1 MPRKKGKSPDL
12 DGEIIANIPVS
23 NSFELLKNA
32 PEVEITS
39 KKDKIPP
46 IVLNGRPANIRQ
58 FLEDTR
64 KVVKD
69 KFRIT
74 NRGRTTQILTS
85 NVEDFEALKGL
96 FRLRELEFHTFAL
109 RSEHMKRFV
118 IHGLAEGFSAEEV
131 EEELKAALPAVVR
144 VVQMEKREGGKKRKI
159 PVFIVTTKQEVTIND
174 LKGVGDISL
183 HTFRVEKY
191 RSGDTPPQCFRC
203 QRYGHTSRYCNLK
216 EVCVKCSGNHH
227 TKDCKEGAQVKCANC
242 QKAHVASY
250 RQCETRIAFLE
261 KRSSAPIGQRTPA
274 GPVTQRR
281 QWSAAR
287 PVATNYSFSQALGNQ
302 QGSDQ
307 MGSNIG
313 TRQTGTNTASIKNV
327 ISEMKLLDRDIK
339 ELNILPMLNLL
350 KQMMTEIRNSQDSVG
365 RLEILIKGT
374 VIAAGDFNA
383 RHRLWGCQKKNKS
396 GGVLYDFVMDR
407 RAALVAP
414 SNPTCVP
421 CNGGAPS
428 TLDLVLTS
436 SHKCITDMRTV
447 TEGGSDHLPVLFNI
461 WGRAEANVKRPIYNF
476 AQTDWDLFRRSLDLN
491 IPTASPPLDTPCR
504 IEAAVESLT
513 REINEAIR
521 ISTPTKSQLPPRVEL
536 PREIVELIKLKNAVR
551 RRWQSQRRE
560 EYKKMMNQLQRA
572 VRDKIA
578 EWKTERW
585 NKMLQNTTTR
595 DNTFWNLL
603 RRFNRQCGR
612 TNPTLRDGSEV
623 ASTNPEKATLLAKY
637 FSGVNN
643 QSTTRGNRSFVEQVD
658 AQVRRILTAP
668 PEVSPTDT
676 ITETPTAKLYK
687 HTTPVEIREVLTK
700 LKTNKAPGSDGIT
713 NKVAKN
719 ISRKALTK
727 LTNIINAILRTC
739 HYPRQWKTATVVAL
753 PKPGKLPSLPSSY
766 RPISLLSVL
775 AKITDKIILSR
786 LLRVTEALD
795 IIPDS
800 QFGFRR
806 KHATT
811 HQLSRVVSHVSEHM
825 KSGRSTAMVSLDC
838 EKAYDTVWTNGLLFR
853 LTEYKFPL
861 PLIKIMQSYL
871 SDRNIRVR
879 IGESLS
885 EEVSLHA
892 SLPQGSVLS
901 PWLFNIYTAHVL
913 RSTTTPERVPAAT
926 VPPITIN
933 KRAPAKKVTEG
944 LSFSEVLGGTDKSTR
959 PAQHPEIAC
968 SGKRIRAGT
977 ASCGELWYK
986 PLQATIYAQAL
997 PAPSRTLIDVPIRR
1011 GGRTCGLR
1019 GLTILRYPKTHL
1031 KPHTKLYTPG
1041 YITLRN
1047 DRVGR
1052 NGGSVA
1058 ILLKE
1063 SIPFRQIDLPTDP
1076 DGTETLG
1083 IKVILNNRSTTI
1095 INVYNPP
1102 NVVLKE
1108 CLLRNLFDY
1117 RGTVIVAGDFNA
1129 RYRLWHC
1136 IRKNANGAILY
1147 DFVMNRGA
1155 TLFAPETPTY
1165 VPSHGKGSQ
1174 STLDLVLANSSRCI
1188 SSISALTEGGS
1199 DHLPVYFELWGTPQ
1213 TQPKKPRFDFRR
1225 TDWDVF
1231 RCALNNVIPTA
1242 RPPLGTATDIDTA
1255 VVTFTEEITAAV
1267 QASTPT
1273 GTPRP
1278 QKLELPEEILD
1289 LIRDKNK
1296 VRRLWQVHRRVE
1308 DKRAYNRLH
1317 KEVRSRI
1324 SQWRSKR
1331 WDELLRNVS
1340 PQDNSLWKLT
1350 RRLNR
1355 QGSWTTPTLR
1365 TETTTATTDLE
1376 KTELLAQH
1384 FAAINNNSVNRGDGS
1399 FNEKV
1404 EAEVRRLIT
1413 GRKNSQTQ
1421 DASEVGP
1428 HTISSSK
1435 HATPRE
1441 IEKNN

>member
-287 PVATNYSFSQALGNQ
+287 PVATTYSFSQALGNQ

-421 CNGGAPS
+421 CNGGTPS
-428 TLDLVLTS
+428 TLDLVLTN

-491 IPTASPPLDTPCR
+491 IPTASPPLDTPSR

-560 EYKKMMNQLQRA
+560 EDKKMMNQLQRA

-739 HYPRQWKTATVVAL
+739 HYPRQWKTVTVVAL

-811 HQLSRVVSHVSEHM
+811 HQLSRVVSHVSEQM

-853 LTEYKFPL
+853 LTEYNFPL

-885 EEVSLHA
+885 EEVSLQA
-892 SLPQGSVLS
+892 GLPQGSVLS

-913 RSTTTPERVPAAT
+913 RSTTTPARSAVNRK
-926 VPPITIN
+926 VGGSSPP
-933 KRAPAKKVTEG
+933 
-944 LSFSEVLGGTDKSTR
+944 GG
-959 PAQHPEIAC
+959 
-968 SGKRIRAGT
+968 
-977 ASCGELWYK
+977 
-986 PLQATIYAQAL
+986 
-997 PAPSRTLIDVPIRR
+997 
-1011 GGRTCGLR
+1011 GLR
-1019 GLTILRYPKTHL
+1019 FGHDP
-1031 KPHTKLYTPG
+1031 
-1041 YITLRN
+1041 N
-1047 DRVGR
+1047 DQF
-1052 NGGSVA
+1052 
-1058 ILLKE
+1058 KF
-1063 SIPFRQIDLPTDP
+1063 P
-1076 DGTETLG
+1076 
-1083 IKVILNNRSTTI
+1083 
-1095 INVYNPP
+1095 
-1102 NVVLKE
+1102 
-1108 CLLRNLFDY
+1108 
-1117 RGTVIVAGDFNA
+1117 
-1129 RYRLWHC
+1129 W
-1136 IRKNANGAILY
+1136 
-1147 DFVMNRGA
+1147 
-1155 TLFAPETPTY
+1155 
-1165 VPSHGKGSQ
+1165 
-1174 STLDLVLANSSRCI
+1174 
-1188 SSISALTEGGS
+1188 
-1199 DHLPVYFELWGTPQ
+1199 
-1213 TQPKKPRFDFRR
+1213 
-1225 TDWDVF
+1225 
-1231 RCALNNVIPTA
+1231 
-1242 RPPLGTATDIDTA
+1242 
-1255 VVTFTEEITAAV
+1255 
-1267 QASTPT
+1267 
-1273 GTPRP
+1273 RP
-1278 QKLELPEEILD
+1278 QGTIVPL
-1289 LIRDKNK
+1289 
-1296 VRRLWQVHRRVE
+1296 
-1308 DKRAYNRLH
+1308 
-1317 KEVRSRI
+1317 RSLCSAI
-1324 SQWRSKR
+1324 
-1331 WDELLRNVS
+1331 V
-1340 PQDNSLWKLT
+1340 
-1350 RRLNR
+1350 R
-1355 QGSWTTPTLR
+1355 QGGAGMDDR
-1365 TETTTATTDLE
+1365 
-1376 KTELLAQH
+1376 
-1384 FAAINNNSVNRGDGS
+1384 
-1399 FNEKV
+1399 
-1404 EAEVRRLIT
+1404 
-1413 GRKNSQTQ
+1413 
-1421 DASEVGP
+1421 
-1428 HTISSSK
+1428 
-1435 HATPRE
+1435 
-1441 IEKNN
+1441 

>member
-1 MPRKKGKSPDL
+1 MKIEGRPESLTVSSSPGRPGFAHNSQLDCDDKDFRSIVCGIIWYFRQRPYHVEYTGSRPITEVKQRRAWSVPGWVTAWEHHVPLAFFILLILFQSKHTTDWKRLRDRPRNENRRTAGVPNRLFESGTPRNISDGASLPSPATMAKRKAAASA
-12 DGEIIANIPVS
+12 ETSPATPQVPVS
-23 NSFELLKNA
+23 NSFELLANA
-32 PEVEITS
+32 PEIVPDAP
-39 KKDKIPP
+39 KKEFVPP
-46 IVLNGRPANIRQ
+46 IVLNGKPANITPSLRVRDAPGSLIILNWTVNLTGDDKDFRSIVCGIICNVGRANTRRIGNVSVIGPEMKIEGRPESLTVSSSLGRPGFAPNSQLDCESYRQ

-302 QGSDQ
+302 QGSEQ

-421 CNGGAPS
+421 CNGGTPS
-428 TLDLVLTS
+428 TLDLVLTN

-491 IPTASPPLDTPCR
+491 IPTASPPLDTPSR

-585 NKMLQNTTTR
+585 NKMLQNTNTR

-885 EEVSLHA
+885 EEVSLQA
-892 SLPQGSVLS
+892 GLPQGSVLS
-901 PWLFNIYTAHVL
+901 P
-913 RSTTTPERVPAAT
+913 
-926 VPPITIN
+926 
-933 KRAPAKKVTEG
+933 
-944 LSFSEVLGGTDKSTR
+944 
-959 PAQHPEIAC
+959 
-968 SGKRIRAGT
+968 
-977 ASCGELWYK
+977 
-986 PLQATIYAQAL
+986 
-997 PAPSRTLIDVPIRR
+997 
-1011 GGRTCGLR
+1011 
-1019 GLTILRYPKTHL
+1019 
-1031 KPHTKLYTPG
+1031 
-1041 YITLRN
+1041 
-1047 DRVGR
+1047 
-1052 NGGSVA
+1052 
-1058 ILLKE
+1058 
-1063 SIPFRQIDLPTDP
+1063 
-1076 DGTETLG
+1076 
-1083 IKVILNNRSTTI
+1083 
-1095 INVYNPP
+1095 
-1102 NVVLKE
+1102 
-1108 CLLRNLFDY
+1108 
-1117 RGTVIVAGDFNA
+1117 
-1129 RYRLWHC
+1129 
-1136 IRKNANGAILY
+1136 
-1147 DFVMNRGA
+1147 
-1155 TLFAPETPTY
+1155 
-1165 VPSHGKGSQ
+1165 
-1174 STLDLVLANSSRCI
+1174 
-1188 SSISALTEGGS
+1188 
-1199 DHLPVYFELWGTPQ
+1199 
-1213 TQPKKPRFDFRR
+1213 
-1225 TDWDVF
+1225 
-1231 RCALNNVIPTA
+1231 
-1242 RPPLGTATDIDTA
+1242 
-1255 VVTFTEEITAAV
+1255 
-1267 QASTPT
+1267 
-1273 GTPRP
+1273 
-1278 QKLELPEEILD
+1278 
-1289 LIRDKNK
+1289 
-1296 VRRLWQVHRRVE
+1296 
-1308 DKRAYNRLH
+1308 
-1317 KEVRSRI
+1317 
-1324 SQWRSKR
+1324 
-1331 WDELLRNVS
+1331 
-1340 PQDNSLWKLT
+1340 
-1350 RRLNR
+1350 
-1355 QGSWTTPTLR
+1355 
-1365 TETTTATTDLE
+1365 
-1376 KTELLAQH
+1376 
-1384 FAAINNNSVNRGDGS
+1384 
-1399 FNEKV
+1399 
-1404 EAEVRRLIT
+1404 
-1413 GRKNSQTQ
+1413 
-1421 DASEVGP
+1421 
-1428 HTISSSK
+1428 
-1435 HATPRE
+1435 
-1441 IEKNN
+1441 

>member
-131 EEELKAALPAVVR
+131 EEELKATLPAVVR

-287 PVATNYSFSQALGNQ
+287 PVATTYSFSQALGNQ

-421 CNGGAPS
+421 CNGGTPS
-428 TLDLVLTS
+428 TLDLVLTN

-491 IPTASPPLDTPCR
+491 IPTASPPLDTPSR

-560 EYKKMMNQLQRA
+560 EDKKMMNQLQRA

-585 NKMLQNTTTR
+585 NKMLRNTTTR

-811 HQLSRVVSHVSEHM
+811 HQLSRVVSHVSEQM

-853 LTEYKFPL
+853 LTEYNFPL

-885 EEVSLHA
+885 EEVSLQA
-892 SLPQGSVLS
+892 GLPQGSVLS

-913 RSTTTPERVPAAT
+913 RSTTTPGTAQLAATGPLHATRAHNNMTARCIPRHLMTTGVAVAESPALAPHVAFWTWRMVPRGRMVVMGPPDPANLSGAAHRTIIEKSPTDRIYQRGRVRAILVPVFGVMSRAAWDPTRANLELGDLLLLEIRSDGDSSIVVGWAVPAIGWIRRAHYYHSTTWYHSSRPEPHVGCECRGLRHRHASSRQVPGTTACCHVVMRSSCVQKPLARTQSVEHETLNLRVVGSSPTLGANIFPRRSSPTCGYATRARNNNPARCNPRHLMTTGVWVAESPALAPHVGFRTRRVPPGRMVVMGPPDPEVVRAA
-926 VPPITIN
+926 
-933 KRAPAKKVTEG
+933 
-944 LSFSEVLGGTDKSTR
+944 
-959 PAQHPEIAC
+959 
-968 SGKRIRAGT
+968 
-977 ASCGELWYK
+977 
-986 PLQATIYAQAL
+986 
-997 PAPSRTLIDVPIRR
+997 
-1011 GGRTCGLR
+1011 
-1019 GLTILRYPKTHL
+1019 
-1031 KPHTKLYTPG
+1031 
-1041 YITLRN
+1041 
-1047 DRVGR
+1047 
-1052 NGGSVA
+1052 
-1058 ILLKE
+1058 
-1063 SIPFRQIDLPTDP
+1063 
-1076 DGTETLG
+1076 
-1083 IKVILNNRSTTI
+1083 
-1095 INVYNPP
+1095 
-1102 NVVLKE
+1102 
-1108 CLLRNLFDY
+1108 
-1117 RGTVIVAGDFNA
+1117 
-1129 RYRLWHC
+1129 
-1136 IRKNANGAILY
+1136 
-1147 DFVMNRGA
+1147 
-1155 TLFAPETPTY
+1155 
-1165 VPSHGKGSQ
+1165 
-1174 STLDLVLANSSRCI
+1174 
-1188 SSISALTEGGS
+1188 
-1199 DHLPVYFELWGTPQ
+1199 
-1213 TQPKKPRFDFRR
+1213 
-1225 TDWDVF
+1225 
-1231 RCALNNVIPTA
+1231 
-1242 RPPLGTATDIDTA
+1242 
-1255 VVTFTEEITAAV
+1255 
-1267 QASTPT
+1267 
-1273 GTPRP
+1273 
-1278 QKLELPEEILD
+1278 
-1289 LIRDKNK
+1289 
-1296 VRRLWQVHRRVE
+1296 
-1308 DKRAYNRLH
+1308 
-1317 KEVRSRI
+1317 
-1324 SQWRSKR
+1324 
-1331 WDELLRNVS
+1331 
-1340 PQDNSLWKLT
+1340 
-1350 RRLNR
+1350 
-1355 QGSWTTPTLR
+1355 
-1365 TETTTATTDLE
+1365 
-1376 KTELLAQH
+1376 
-1384 FAAINNNSVNRGDGS
+1384 
-1399 FNEKV
+1399 
-1404 EAEVRRLIT
+1404 
-1413 GRKNSQTQ
+1413 
-1421 DASEVGP
+1421 
-1428 HTISSSK
+1428 
-1435 HATPRE
+1435 
-1441 IEKNN
+1441 